1 MFFLEEVMKANN
13 SVEATENTKF
23 GMTLV
28 ITLLSYFVILMDNSI
43 VFTSS
48 LQIGESLQLDSTH
61 LAWVSNAYTITFGGF
76 LLLAGRL
83 SDLLGRKH
91 IFQLGLVI
99 FALSSLAIGY
109 AQSAAMLI
117 GARAVQGIGS
127 AIIAPT
133 SLALIMDAYIGE
145 MRSKA
150 IAYYGTTAG
159 LGSSIGL
166 LIGGALTSLFSWRV
180 GFLINVPIALLLVV
194 LTWRYIKD
202 SETVNSKI
210 DYLGS
215 ILSVIGLSSL
225 IYSLTADNNGFWFAI
240 IGIVFL
246 ALFYWREKSITFPIM
261 PLSLY
266 THKVR
271 FGAYI
276 TRLLFMMSVLPYWFL
291 IPQMLQRAYELTPFG
306 AGLAFLPMTIPQFMT
321 ALQVPRLSQYWKQST
336 IMMVGSALIL
346 LGLVA
351 TALIDIEQGYVLA
364 VALPMIPLGMG
375 QAMVVTTVTSAGIFD
390 TPKELAGAASG
401 ITNTMHQIGG
411 PIGLSIIVG
420 LNASYSEGLLIMAS
434 YTAISM
440 IIIIAFIMGRD

>member
-1 MFFLEEVMKANN
+1 MVFLEEVMKANN

-210 DYLGS
+210 DYWGS

-225 IYSLTADNNGFWFAI
+225 IYSLTADNNGF
-240 IGIVFL
+240 
-246 ALFYWREKSITFPIM
+246 
-261 PLSLY
+261 
-266 THKVR
+266 
-271 FGAYI
+271 
-276 TRLLFMMSVLPYWFL
+276 
-291 IPQMLQRAYELTPFG
+291 
-306 AGLAFLPMTIPQFMT
+306 
-321 ALQVPRLSQYWKQST
+321 
-336 IMMVGSALIL
+336 
-346 LGLVA
+346 
-351 TALIDIEQGYVLA
+351 
-364 VALPMIPLGMG
+364 
-375 QAMVVTTVTSAGIFD
+375 
-390 TPKELAGAASG
+390 
-401 ITNTMHQIGG
+401 
-411 PIGLSIIVG
+411 
-420 LNASYSEGLLIMAS
+420 
-434 YTAISM
+434 
-440 IIIIAFIMGRD
+440 

>member
-1 MFFLEEVMKANN
+1 
-13 SVEATENTKF
+13 
-23 GMTLV
+23 
-28 ITLLSYFVILMDNSI
+28 

-48 LQIGESLQLDSTH
+48 LQIGESLQLDSAH

-83 SDLLGRKH
+83 SDLLGRKR

-159 LGSSIGL
+159 LGASIGL
-166 LIGGALTSLFSWRV
+166 LMGGALTSLFSWRV

-202 SETVNSKI
+202 SETVNSII

-225 IYSLTADNNGFWFAI
+225 IYSLTADDNGFWFAI
-240 IGIVFL
+240 IGIIFL

-261 PLSLY
+261 PLPLY

-276 TRLLFMMSVLPYWFL
+276 TRLLFMMSMLPYWFL
-291 IPQMLQRAYELTPFG
+291 IPQMLQQVYDVTPFG

-375 QAMVVTTVTSAGIFD
+375 QAMVITTVTSAGIFD

-420 LNASYSEGLLIMAS
+420 LNASYSEGLLIMAA

-440 IIIIAFIMGRD
+440 IIIKAFIVGRN

>member
-1 MFFLEEVMKANN
+1 M
-13 SVEATENTKF
+13 
-23 GMTLV
+23 
-28 ITLLSYFVILMDNSI
+28 
-43 VFTSS
+43 FTSS
-48 LQIGESLQLDSTH
+48 LQIGESLQLDSAH

-83 SDLLGRKH
+83 SDLLGRKR

-159 LGSSIGL
+159 LGASIGL
-166 LIGGALTSLFSWRV
+166 LMGGALTSLFSWRV

-202 SETVNSKI
+202 SETVNSII

-225 IYSLTADNNGFWFAI
+225 IYSLTADDNGFWFAI
-240 IGIVFL
+240 IGIIFL

-261 PLSLY
+261 PLPLY

-276 TRLLFMMSVLPYWFL
+276 TRLLFMMSMLPYWFL
-291 IPQMLQRAYELTPFG
+291 IPQMLQQVYDVTPFG

-375 QAMVVTTVTSAGIFD
+375 QAMVITTVTSAGIFD

-420 LNASYSEGLLIMAS
+420 LNASYSEGLLIMAA

-440 IIIIAFIMGRD
+440 IIIKAFIVGRN

>member
-1 MFFLEEVMKANN
+1 M
-13 SVEATENTKF
+13 
-23 GMTLV
+23 
-28 ITLLSYFVILMDNSI
+28 
-43 VFTSS
+43 FTSS
-48 LQIGESLQLDSTH
+48 LQIGESLQLDSAH

-83 SDLLGRKH
+83 SDLLGRKR

-159 LGSSIGL
+159 LGASIGL
-166 LIGGALTSLFSWRV
+166 LMGGALTSLFSWRV

-202 SETVNSKI
+202 SETVNSII

-225 IYSLTADNNGFWFAI
+225 IYSLTADDNGFWFAI
-240 IGIVFL
+240 IGIIFL

-261 PLSLY
+261 PLPLY

-276 TRLLFMMSVLPYWFL
+276 TRLLFMMSMLPYWFL
-291 IPQMLQRAYELTPFG
+291 IPQMLQQVYDVTPFG

-375 QAMVVTTVTSAGIFD
+375 QAMVITTVTSAGIFD
-390 TPKELAGAASG
+390 TPKELAGVASG

-420 LNASYSEGLLIMAS
+420 LNASYSEGLLIMAA

-440 IIIIAFIMGRD
+440 IIIKAFIVGRN

>member
-1 MFFLEEVMKANN
+1 MKANN

-28 ITLLSYFVILMDNSI
+28 ITLLSCFVILMDNSI

-321 ALQVPRLSQYWKQST
+321 ALQVPRLSQYWK
-336 IMMVGSALIL
+336 
-346 LGLVA
+346 
-351 TALIDIEQGYVLA
+351 
-364 VALPMIPLGMG
+364 
-375 QAMVVTTVTSAGIFD
+375 
-390 TPKELAGAASG
+390 
-401 ITNTMHQIGG
+401 
-411 PIGLSIIVG
+411 
-420 LNASYSEGLLIMAS
+420 
-434 YTAISM
+434 
-440 IIIIAFIMGRD
+440 

>member
-1 MFFLEEVMKANN
+1 
-13 SVEATENTKF
+13 
-23 GMTLV
+23 MTLV

-48 LQIGESLQLDSTH
+48 LQIGESLQLDSAH

-83 SDLLGRKH
+83 SDLLGRKR

-159 LGSSIGL
+159 LGASIGL
-166 LIGGALTSLFSWRV
+166 LMGGALTSLFSWRV

-202 SETVNSKI
+202 SETVNSII

-225 IYSLTADNNGFWFAI
+225 IYSLTADDNGFWFAI
-240 IGIVFL
+240 IGIIFL

-261 PLSLY
+261 PLPLY

-276 TRLLFMMSVLPYWFL
+276 TRLLFMMSMLPYWFL
-291 IPQMLQRAYELTPFG
+291 IPQMLQQVYDVTPFG

-375 QAMVVTTVTSAGIFD
+375 QAMVITTVTSAGIFD

-420 LNASYSEGLLIMAS
+420 LNASYSEGLLIMAA

-440 IIIIAFIMGRD
+440 IIIKAFIVGRN

>member
-1 MFFLEEVMKANN
+1 MKAEK
-13 SVEATENTKF
+13 SVNTSLETAVNTKF

-28 ITLLSYFVILMDNSI
+28 ITLLSYFIILMDNSI

-48 LQIGESLQLDSTH
+48 LQIGESLQLDSAH

-83 SDLLGRKH
+83 SDLLGRKR
-91 IFQLGLVI
+91 IFQLGLFI
-99 FALSSLAIGY
+99 FAVSSLAIGY
-109 AQSAAMLI
+109 AESAAMLI
-117 GARAVQGIGS
+117 GARAIQGIGS

-133 SLALIMDAYIGE
+133 SLALIMDAYSGE
-145 MRSKA
+145 MRNRA

-159 LGSSIGL
+159 LGASIGL

-180 GFLINVPIALLLVV
+180 GFLINVPIALLLVF
-194 LTWRYIKD
+194 LTWHYIKQG
-202 SETVNSKI
+202 ETVKSKI

-215 ILSVIGLSSL
+215 ILSVMGISSL
-225 IYSLTADNNGFWFAI
+225 IYSLTADQGGVWFALV
-240 IGIVFL
+240 GILFL
-246 ALFYWREKSITFPIM
+246 IAFLVREKNISFPIM
-261 PLSLY
+261 PLNLF

-291 IPQMLQRAYELTPFG
+291 IPQMLQRVYDVTPFG

-321 ALQVPRLSQYWKQST
+321 ALQVPRLSRYWKQST
-336 IMMVGSALIL
+336 IMMIGSGLIL

-364 VALPMIPLGMG
+364 VAVPMIPLGMG
-375 QAMVVTTVTSAGIFD
+375 QAMVVTTVTSAGIFE

-411 PIGLSIIVG
+411 PIGLSLIVG
-420 LNASYSEGLLIMAS
+420 LNASYSEGLLIMAT
-434 YTAISM
+434 YTFISM
-440 IIIIAFIMGRD
+440 VIIKVFVMGRD

>member
-1 MFFLEEVMKANN
+1 M
-13 SVEATENTKF
+13 
-23 GMTLV
+23 
-28 ITLLSYFVILMDNSI
+28 
-43 VFTSS
+43 
-48 LQIGESLQLDSTH
+48 
-61 LAWVSNAYTITFGGF
+61 
-76 LLLAGRL
+76 
-83 SDLLGRKH
+83 
-91 IFQLGLVI
+91 
-99 FALSSLAIGY
+99 
-109 AQSAAMLI
+109 
-117 GARAVQGIGS
+117 
-127 AIIAPT
+127 
-133 SLALIMDAYIGE
+133 
-145 MRSKA
+145 
-150 IAYYGTTAG
+150 
-159 LGSSIGL
+159 
-166 LIGGALTSLFSWRV
+166 

-210 DYLGS
+210 DYWGS

-246 ALFYWREKSITFPIM
+246 ALFYWREKSITLPIM

-411 PIGLSIIVG
+411 PIGLSLLWG
-420 LNASYSEGLLIMAS
+420 LTHCTVKVSLLWPLIQL
-434 YTAISM
+434 
-440 IIIIAFIMGRD
+440 FP